1 MDPFRVNYQKVR
13 MPNLETMTKQ
23 FISESKQSE
32 SKQSE
37 QSNDSYD
44 YNPFRMSGLQS
55 YNPLYNL
62 FFNMDSA
69 NCQKIT
75 LNHKYIASS
84 LETVVDGKNVPM
96 DASIFVKSSPL
107 LDPLH
112 FLRGKYDLEKPIM
125 RQLPTLDSTP
135 ETCFPKL
142 LDPNNSAY
150 VDGFFSYL
158 TSMMYENHGWIHGV
172 QYYGSFL
179 GVQSRFKYN
188 VADDLEFLEDSEYF
202 SKNISKYFDLDED
215 AAAIF
220 KQKSGPGSRRN
231 RDKLKIADDET
242 LDLGIEDL
250 AEGCDISPFAEGLS
264 PLAEGIS
271 PFVEGCDISP
281 FAEGTKGD
289 ISPSPVTSVF
299 TEAQVE
305 YICDERRSRAS
316 STSSSS
322 SDSSSSSV
330 SNSSN
335 EEDKTRKCTESL
347 KCDVSLKCE
356 ECECVV
362 SSPKHITTVDGKSYC
377 GGCSPEGDK
386 AESESEEQD
395 DDDEDSNYTDFT
407 DDEDEKMFAYLHDF
421 PVQLIFQEKC
431 TGTFDELLVQHALSP
446 DETIAAL
453 FQILIM
459 LATYQKTFSF
469 THNDLHTNNIM
480 FVKTDQKFINYL
492 FEGEYYRVPTHG
504 RIFKLIDFG
513 RSIYQFNGRRFCSD
527 SFAENGD
534 ANSQYNCEPY
544 FNTKKARIEPNPS
557 FDVSRLGCS
566 LYDFTM
572 ESDSTALKNIIDE
585 WCEDDY
591 GKNILYKSSGEERY
605 PGFKLYKMIARIVN
619 NLVPKDIMRKSVF
632 AKYRQSKAPTQP
644 IINIDA
650 IPSYITS
657 A

>member
-1 MDPFRVNYQKVR
+1 MDPFKVNYQKVR
-13 MPNLETMTKQ
+13 MPNLEVMAKQ
-23 FISESKQSE
+23 SDSKQSN
-32 SKQSE
+32 QSE
-37 QSNDSYD
+37 VDAYCEKPYD
-44 YNPFRMSGLQS
+44 YNPFRISGLQS

-62 FFNMDSA
+62 FFNMDSS

-75 LNHKYIASS
+75 LNHKYIATS
-84 LETVVDGKNVPM
+84 LETVVDGKNAPK

-242 LDLGIEDL
+242 IDLGIEDL
-250 AEGCDISPFAEGLS
+250 DADNN
-264 PLAEGIS
+264 
-271 PFVEGCDISP
+271 
-281 FAEGTKGD
+281 
-289 ISPSPVTSVF
+289 SPSTEGDNTNVL

-305 YICDERRSRAS
+305 YMCDERRSRAS
-316 STSSSS
+316 STSSSE
-322 SDSSSSSV
+322 SSSSSV
-330 SNSSN
+330 SNSS
-335 EEDKTRKCTESL
+335 TESL

-386 AESESEEQD
+386 SGSD
-395 DDDEDSNYTDFT
+395 KDEDDSKDEESDYTDFT
-407 DDEDEKMFAYLHDF
+407 DDDEDEKMFAYLHEF

-431 TGTFDELLVQHALSP
+431 DGTFDELLVHHALSP

-480 FVKTDQKFINYL
+480 FVKTDQKFIHYL

-513 RSIYQFNGRRFCSD
+513 RAIYQFNGRRFCSD

-557 FDVSRLGCS
+557 FDISRLGCS

-572 ESDSTALKNIIDE
+572 DSDSAALKNLIDE

-619 NLVPKDIMRKSVF
+619 NLVPKDIMRKPVF
-632 AKYRQSKAPTQP
+632 AKYRQTKAPKEP

-650 IPSYITS
+650 MPCYINS

>member
-1 MDPFRVNYQKVR
+1 MDPFKVNYQKVR
-13 MPNLETMTKQ
+13 MPNLEVMT
-23 FISESKQSE
+23 KQSE
-32 SKQSE
+32 SKQSDDDCE
-37 QSNDSYD
+37 QPYD
-44 YNPFRMSGLQS
+44 YNPFRISGLQS

-62 FFNMDSA
+62 FFNMDSS

-75 LNHKYIASS
+75 LNHKYIATS
-84 LETVVDGKNVPM
+84 LETVVDGKNAPM

-242 LDLGIEDL
+242 IDLGIEDFAEGLSHL
-250 AEGCDISPFAEGLS
+250 AEGCDISP
-264 PLAEGIS
+264 LA
-271 PFVEGCDISP
+271 EGCDISP
-281 FAEGTKGD
+281 LAEDNTPSVKGTD
-289 ISPSPVTSVF
+289 DTNVL

-322 SDSSSSSV
+322 SSNSSI

-335 EEDKTRKCTESL
+335 ESLQCTESL
-347 KCDVSLKCE
+347 QCDVSLQCE

-386 AESESEEQD
+386 EEDKDSKD
-395 DDDEDSNYTDFT
+395 DVDEDSNYTDFT
-407 DDEDEKMFAYLHDF
+407 DDDEEKMFAYLHDF

-480 FVKTDQKFINYL
+480 FVKTDQKFIHYL

-513 RSIYQFNGRRFCSD
+513 RAIYQFNGRRFCSD

-557 FDVSRLGCS
+557 FDISRLGCS

-572 ESDSTALKNIIDE
+572 ESDSAALKNLIDE

-619 NLVPKDIMRKSVF
+619 NLVPKDIMRKPVF
-632 AKYRQSKAPTQP
+632 AKYRQSKAPKEP

-657 A
+657 I

>member
-1 MDPFRVNYQKVR
+1 MDPFKVNYQKVR
-13 MPNLETMTKQ
+13 MPNLEVMAKQ
-23 FISESKQSE
+23 SKQSDADLKPSD
-32 SKQSE
+32 SKQSDADCE
-37 QSNDSYD
+37 KPYD
-44 YNPFRMSGLQS
+44 YNPFRISGLQS

-75 LNHKYIASS
+75 LNHKYIATS
-84 LETVVDGKNVPM
+84 LETVVDGKNAPR

-125 RQLPTLDSTP
+125 RQLPMLDSTP

-250 AEGCDISPFAEGLS
+250 AEGLSPLTEDISPLTE
-264 PLAEGIS
+264 
-271 PFVEGCDISP
+271 
-281 FAEGTKGD
+281 D
-289 ISPSPVTSVF
+289 ISPSVKDAELTNVL

-322 SDSSSSSV
+322 SSNSSI

-335 EEDKTRKCTESL
+335 ESLQCAESL
-347 KCDVSLKCE
+347 QCDVSLKCE

-386 AESESEEQD
+386 EEED
-395 DDDEDSNYTDFT
+395 ADEDSNYTDFT

-431 TGTFDELLVQHALSP
+431 DGTFDELLVQHALSP

-480 FVKTDQKFINYL
+480 FVKTDQKFIHYL

-513 RSIYQFNGRRFCSD
+513 RAIYQFNGRRFCSD

-572 ESDSTALKNIIDE
+572 DSDSAALKNIIDE

-619 NLVPKDIMRKSVF
+619 NLVPKDIMRKPVF
-632 AKYRQSKAPTQP
+632 AKYRQAKAPKEP

-650 IPSYITS
+650 IPCYITS

>member
-1 MDPFRVNYQKVR
+1 MDPFKVNYQKVR
-13 MPNLETMTKQ
+13 MPNLEVMAKQSDSKQSDSKQSDAKQSDSKQ
-23 FISESKQSE
+23 FICDLKQSE
-32 SKQSE
+32 ADADSKQPE
-37 QSNDSYD
+37 YD
-44 YNPFRMSGLQS
+44 YNPFRISGLQS

-75 LNHKYIASS
+75 LNHKYIATS
-84 LETVVDGKNVPM
+84 LETVVDGKNAPM

-242 LDLGIEDL
+242 IDLGIED
-250 AEGCDISPFAEGLS
+250 FAEGLS
-264 PLAEGIS
+264 PLAEG
-271 PFVEGCDISP
+271 CDISP
-281 FAEGTKGD
+281 LAEDNTPSVKGTD
-289 ISPSPVTSVF
+289 DTNVL

-322 SDSSSSSV
+322 SSNSSI

-335 EEDKTRKCTESL
+335 EGAESL
-347 KCDVSLKCE
+347 QCE

-386 AESESEEQD
+386 EEDGADSKD
-395 DDDEDSNYTDFT
+395 DVDEDSDNYTDFT
-407 DDEDEKMFAYLHDF
+407 DDDEEKMFAYLHDF

-480 FVKTDQKFINYL
+480 FVKTDQKFIHYL

-513 RSIYQFNGRRFCSD
+513 RAIYQFNGRRFCSD

-572 ESDSTALKNIIDE
+572 ESDSAALKNIIDE

-619 NLVPKDIMRKSVF
+619 NLVPKDIMRKPVF
-632 AKYRQSKAPTQP
+632 AKYRQAKAPKEP

-657 A
+657 I

>member
-1 MDPFRVNYQKVR
+1 MDPFKVNYQKVR
-13 MPNLETMTKQ
+13 MPNLEVMAKQ
-23 FISESKQSE
+23 SDSKQSICDL
-32 SKQSE
+32 KQSGSE
-37 QSNDSYD
+37 AKQSDADCEKPYD
-44 YNPFRMSGLQS
+44 YNPFRISGLQS

-75 LNHKYIASS
+75 LNHKYIATS
-84 LETVVDGKNVPM
+84 LETVVDGKNAPM

-135 ETCFPKL
+135 DTCFPKL

-231 RDKLKIADDET
+231 RDKLKIADDDT
-242 LDLGIEDL
+242 IDLGIEDL
-250 AEGCDISPFAEGLS
+250 AEG
-264 PLAEGIS
+264 
-271 PFVEGCDISP
+271 
-281 FAEGTKGD
+281 GD
-289 ISPSPVTSVF
+289 NSPSIKGIDDTNVL

-322 SDSSSSSV
+322 S
-330 SNSSN
+330 SNSSISN
-335 EEDKTRKCTESL
+335 SSDESL
-347 KCDVSLKCE
+347 KCDVSLKCD
-356 ECECVV
+356 ECDCVV
-362 SSPKHITTVDGKSYC
+362 SSPKHITMVDGKSYC
-377 GGCSPEGDK
+377 GGCSPEGDEDDSK
-386 AESESEEQD
+386 DEESD
-395 DDDEDSNYTDFT
+395 YTDFT

-431 TGTFDELLVQHALSP
+431 DGTFDELLVHHALSP
-446 DETIAAL
+446 DEIIAAL

-480 FVKTDQKFINYL
+480 FVKTDQKFIHYL

-513 RSIYQFNGRRFCSD
+513 RAIYQFNGRRFCSD

-557 FDVSRLGCS
+557 FDISRLGCS

-572 ESDSTALKNIIDE
+572 DSDSVALKNLIDE

-619 NLVPKDIMRKSVF
+619 NLVPKDIMRKPVF
-632 AKYRQSKAPTQP
+632 AKYRQTKAPKEP

-650 IPSYITS
+650 MPCYINS